1 MSVATGNSTKQPTN
15 KIPRLSTTLYA
26 GSVCND
32 GRPITESWKY
42 KAAVA
47 LGIPII
53 KPKSKPKVANIVKV
67 KKELLVDKY
76 KPKSVKDIIGHKE
89 HINQI
94 TEWLTNWS
102 MQEKK
107 GLLLT
112 GPPGI
117 GKTTIAHL
125 IATSLDYMVTEYNA
139 SDVRSVSLLKGIFA
153 LGMRRLQK
161 EVVIMDEV
169 DGLGERGGVAEIADI
184 IRKTNVP
191 IICIANELPPK
202 LKPLQNTCIH
212 IKLHRPVKSTI
223 AGAIHKIA
231 NMEGITITK
240 AEIEEMCEKNSNDI
254 RSLLNS
260 LEFYQ
265 SGLMMDG
272 QKDGILRHD
281 LFSATQKLM
290 ANKRTKMADA
300 EDLVYV
306 DYSMVPLMVQ
316 EAYIS
321 AAHTV
326 EELELASERISY
338 GDTMHST
345 LWKTQDWSLLP
356 LLVQNTVSVSRLVS
370 GPAPFQIF
378 PQLLGKM
385 SKKAK
390 HVRFIEDMA
399 KRQRC
404 SSSVMRLDYVDTLQL
419 IVAKPLLEKSDIKGT
434 ITLMKGIGMTRDDLL
449 ETIPAVVSQPLEIP
463 TKVKTA
469 LTREWNK
476 MHSTAIITSI
486 TGKRKA
492 ELITDTM
499 EIEEVDE
506 EEELQEIEDQ
516 LAAFEI

>member
-1 MSVATGNSTKQPTN
+1 MISITGNSKHSNSTVKTVT
-15 KIPRLSTTLYA
+15 IPQAGTTLYA

-53 KPKSKPKVANIVKV
+53 KAKSKPKVADILKER
-67 KKELLVDKY
+67 KELLVDKY
-76 KPKSVKDIIGHKE
+76 KPTSVKDIIGHKE

-102 MQEKK
+102 TQEKK

-117 GKTTIAHL
+117 GKTSIAHL
-125 IATSLDYMVTEYNA
+125 IATSFGYAVTEYNA
-139 SDVRSVSLLKGIFA
+139 SDIRSVSKLKGIFA

-161 EVVIMDEV
+161 EVVVMDEV
-169 DGLGERGGVAEIADI
+169 DGAGERGGVAEIADI

-202 LKPLQNTCIH
+202 LKPLQNACLCM
-212 IKLHRPVKSTI
+212 KLHRPVKSTI
-223 AGAIHKIA
+223 AAAVHKIA
-231 NMEGITITK
+231 VLEGMTITK
-240 AEIEEMCEKNSNDI
+240 AEIEDMCEKNSNDI
-254 RSLLNS
+254 RSLLNA

-265 SGLMMDG
+265 GGLMVDG
-272 QKDGILRHD
+272 QKDGVLRYD

-290 ANKRTKMADA
+290 ANKRMKMSDA

-306 DYSMVPLMVQ
+306 DYNMIPLMVQ
-316 EAYIS
+316 EAY
-321 AAHTV
+321 AAASHSV
-326 EELELASERISY
+326 EELEAASERISY
-338 GDTMHST
+338 GDTMNSV
-345 LWKTQDWSLLP
+345 LWQTQDWSLLP

-385 SKKAK
+385 SKKSK
-390 HVRFIEDMA
+390 HVRFIEAMA

-404 SSSVMRLDYVDTLQL
+404 SSSVMRLDYVDALQT
-419 IVAKPLLEKSDIKGT
+419 IVSQPLLAEKPDIKGA
-434 ITLMKGIGMTRDDLL
+434 ITLMTGIGINRDDLL
-449 ETIPAVVSQPLEIP
+449 ETIPAVVSQPVEIP

-476 MHSTAIITSI
+476 MQSV

-492 ELITDTM
+492 ILITDSM

-506 EEELQEIEDQ
+506 EDELAEVEDQ